1 VAFHDP
7 QLKSTRKPE
16 LGTRVVSA
24 ADMRFGDGSFPVLA
38 GPGAVESQEQIVAAA
53 SAISDAGGL
62 VIRSATFLPPDVARD
77 FVPLGREGLLLL
89 EHAAKGA
96 GIASSTFVFDAAE
109 AMVAAT
115 HVDLLEVGPSRMGD
129 AALLAA
135 VGSVG
140 KPVIVHRGSDATI
153 DGWLAAASTVANG
166 GADVILCERGSQG
179 HDPRT
184 SGTLDISAV
193 AVVQQL
199 ADHPVVVNPAPIVG
213 SLDLIRPLAL
223 AARVAGADGLMVAV
237 HPDPDGALFRTGGH
251 LNAEAFAA
259 LMEALGI
266 PSLRDEID
274 RIDRELLKLV
284 ARRLR
289 NSVEIGLIKHSRGEP
304 MHSPERE
311 AELIEEVRADATD
324 AGLDPAYMEAIMRV
338 VLDHSKTAQSA
349 AIAMTPLDGEDGA

>member
-1 VAFHDP
+1 
-7 QLKSTRKPE
+7 
-16 LGTRVVSA
+16 
-24 ADMRFGDGSFPVLA
+24 
-38 GPGAVESQEQIVAAA
+38 
-53 SAISDAGGL
+53 
-62 VIRSATFLPPDVARD
+62 
-77 FVPLGREGLLLL
+77 
-89 EHAAKGA
+89 
-96 GIASSTFVFDAAE
+96 
-109 AMVAAT
+109 
-115 HVDLLEVGPSRMGD
+115 
-129 AALLAA
+129 
-135 VGSVG
+135 
-140 KPVIVHRGSDATI
+140 
-153 DGWLAAASTVANG
+153 
-166 GADVILCERGSQG
+166 
-179 HDPRT
+179 
-184 SGTLDISAV
+184 
-193 AVVQQL
+193 
-199 ADHPVVVNPAPIVG
+199 VG